1 MGQANNLNKMQLLRL
16 ANFKAKLYIL
26 SLKGLIK
33 FGYVRLLRH
42 RQFFK
47 PLSVC

>member
-33 FGYVRLLRH
+33 FR
-42 RQFFK
+42 
-47 PLSVC
+47 VCKITPTSPIF